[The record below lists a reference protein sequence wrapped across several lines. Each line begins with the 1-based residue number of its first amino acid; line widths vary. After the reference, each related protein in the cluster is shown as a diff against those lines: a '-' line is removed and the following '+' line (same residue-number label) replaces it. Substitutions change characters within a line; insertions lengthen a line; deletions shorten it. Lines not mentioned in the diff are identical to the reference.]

1 MDMASLWNRTL
12 SDLPTDLFLRLR
24 DYLDVSYSPNQGW
37 RAIVANLNGRYV
49 LSSTEDFERRESP
62 TTALLTKLRSL
73 GMTIQE
79 FVQCAIRADDF
90 VIMELFDVH
99 TPVTIVHNPLSEI
112 SAVEGETVEISI
124 EAKGFPPP
132 QYQWYKDNMKLEMA
146 TENVLRIYNFK

>member
-73 GMTIQE
+73 
-79 FVQCAIRADDF
+79 A
-90 VIMELFDVH
+90 
-99 TPVTIVHNPLSEI
+99 PVTIVHNPLSEI